1 MQAQKNEA
9 FQFDQWDLLKKH
21 YKEREREKERE
32 RHRERETE
40 REGERERYIL
50 IYMPCFYLYLF
61 AWSLS
66 LILIF
71 SLPSSHAVVSSVEV
85 PESQHET
92 SSWCDA
98 PKRNGWESA
107 SWQSGV
113 RNFLLSSRKSHNDL
127 VHFPLRRML
136 VFWKTQ
142 SIWNIGAKIR
152 SHQKLLVAVT
162 CFFGFWMLTLGDSL
176 YWLVTGLDPWTA
188 PCIASGWPRV
198 FPEDSCWRDDWK
210 KTKGWDCASWCRHG
224 TRFELSVQSEHPCM
238 FQCRRHAMN

>member
-1 MQAQKNEA
+1 MSEYSYCGKLSASWCPAVVSWFIHLRN
-9 FQFDQWDLLKKH
+9 
-21 YKEREREKERE
+21 
-32 RHRERETE
+32 
-40 REGERERYIL
+40 YIL

-162 CFFGFWMLTLGDSL
+162 FF
-176 YWLVTGLDPWTA
+176 LVFECSHW
-188 PCIASGWPRV
+188 V
-198 FPEDSCWRDDWK
+198 
-210 KTKGWDCASWCRHG
+210 
-224 TRFELSVQSEHPCM
+224 TRFTD
-238 FQCRRHAMN
+238 